1 MVTLIHH
8 GKFSFHLILSIFRIP
23 FLAYL
28 NQPGLEQVSES
39 LVSNSKHSL
48 DHFKTPILHVGLEL
62 QRGKYLH
69 WSHICHISAEKM
81 KKKKKKISDKVF
93 NKLKFTMRDVLSSE
107 VLL

>member
-48 DHFKTPILHVGLEL
+48 DHFKTPILHLGLEL

-69 WSHICHISAEKM
+69 WNHICHISAEKM
-81 KKKKKKISDKVF
+81 REKKKKDF
-93 NKLKFTMRDVLSSE
+93 GQGF
-107 VLL
+107 